1 MLPTWLRCSWAGEDV
16 EVGEEEEEDVLEEDV
31 LEEVVLEEVV
41 LDVLDVLDVVLEV
54 LLVEL
59 VVSDEVVAA
68 SVVVGA
74 AVVSAVVAAA
84 AVSVAA
90 SVAAVALASVCAAV
104 AAVSESEPESESESP
119 PPVTMPF
126 NAFPA
131 PASMSARRS
140 PARSGSGSKSLA
152 VAGIFA
158 GWATIPASNNATTRD
173 LFIEKNFFLSS
184 YAETQT
190 ETRSRRINIGR
201 SKKYRRAAYNNRP
214 KGGWQCANHR
224 DNPTFK
230 GTIQRPRGNGT
241 NLTGSKIMFGPSD
254 PCGCCLVGQGL
265 HFVEFGLSTLPLL
278 ASHHHNGRSWT
289 LIMSTMAVSR
299 TVGLGAQALN
309 QR

>member
-1 MLPTWLRCSWAGEDV
+1 MAAMLPTWLRCSWAGEDV
-16 EVGEEEEEDVLEEDV
+16 EVGEEEED
-31 LEEVVLEEVV
+31 VLEEVV

-104 AAVSESEPESESESP
+104 AAVSESEPESEPESESESESESP

-201 SKKYRRAAYNNRP
+201 SKKYRRAAYNNRL

-289 LIMSTMAVSR
+289 LIMSTMAP
-299 TVGLGAQALN
+299 GYA
-309 QR
+309 